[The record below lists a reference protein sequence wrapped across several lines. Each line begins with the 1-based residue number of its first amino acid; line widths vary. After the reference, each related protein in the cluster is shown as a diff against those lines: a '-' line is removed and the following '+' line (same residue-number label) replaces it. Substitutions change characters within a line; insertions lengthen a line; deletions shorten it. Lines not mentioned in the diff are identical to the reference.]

1 MNKFKKLINAI
12 IYSND
17 NLNDMNT
24 SLKQVNTT
32 TNQQKTTN
40 ELVITNALQKFKNN
54 DEQSN
59 DLIKNLHKL
68 LEMSDIDHTASTTI
82 LNGLK

>member
-24 SLKQVNTT
+24 SLKQVNT
-32 TNQQKTTN
+32 TTN